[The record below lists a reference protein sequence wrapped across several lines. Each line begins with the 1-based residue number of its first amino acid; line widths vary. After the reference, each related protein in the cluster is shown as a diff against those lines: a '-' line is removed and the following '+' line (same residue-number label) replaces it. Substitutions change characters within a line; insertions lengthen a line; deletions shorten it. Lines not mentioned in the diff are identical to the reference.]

1 MRLVDIENEIK
12 FRIDADKNDPEIY
25 NLMYDLC
32 HKYYMRNKFLSCKEE
47 ASEVAGL
54 MAHDMYMKLFDPTS
68 PQISSYCGF
77 IKSNYLFYIRVW
89 RKRFKMEII
98 DTNGKNGLAD
108 TIVRMCSASS
118 IDNQAYNNIFIS
130 DFVKNLPNLVD
141 RCLEASNFYPYTK
154 EWLNAKTSLL
164 LSLANNGYV
173 SYGLDEADSRY
184 CNMLYRA
191 LCDEISVELRYE
203 QDYSSF
209 NILKLFAL
217 EDFSD
222 QVEEIG
228 GM

>member
-1 MRLVDIENEIK
+1 
-12 FRIDADKNDPEIY
+12 
-25 NLMYDLC
+25 
-32 HKYYMRNKFLSCKEE
+32 
-47 ASEVAGL
+47 
-54 MAHDMYMKLFDPTS
+54 
-68 PQISSYCGF
+68 
-77 IKSNYLFYIRVW
+77 
-89 RKRFKMEII
+89 MEII

-217 EDFSD
+217 
-222 QVEEIG
+222 
-228 GM
+228 